1 MDIATVKSTAV
12 ASGERPMP
20 RHIRRS
26 LFCLS
31 IDDSRLGDKAY
42 ESWADAVILDFERAR
57 GRDWQED
64 LKSRMPAAIQAAAR
78 GGAEVFVRV
87 HAANAIAELD
97 SVVFPGIAGVLLTDV
112 DTAAEARKVSERLD
126 RLEDSRGIPASSLEI
141 DVELKTAAGVWNS
154 LEIARAS
161 RRFGTLTV
169 NERALSADLG
179 MSGEP
184 HAAFEPLE
192 YIKSQ
197 IITVATAVGGQAQG
211 MSYPLSLAQGEVG
224 EDALRKAVRRARDT
238 GFKGAICHHA
248 SWIKACNEGFRPS
261 PEETAYYVKVREVFA
276 EGLKR
281 GMASVPI
288 DGKMIDVPVDVR
300 ARLYLEWANRAK
312 AREEEKARAHER
324 TTSAG
329 AAS

>member
-1 MDIATVKSTAV
+1 
-12 ASGERPMP
+12 MP

-26 LFCLS
+26 LFGLS
-31 IDDSRLGDKAY
+31 IDDPELERKAY
-42 ESWADAVILDFERAR
+42 DSWADAIILDFERAR
-57 GRDWQED
+57 GRDWQEA
-64 LKSRMPAAIQAAAR
+64 LKSRMPAAIQEASR

-87 HAANAIAELD
+87 KAQSAVAELE
-97 SVVFPGIAGVLLTDV
+97 SVIFPGVAGVVLTGAN
-112 DTAAEARKVSERLD
+112 TAADVHKTAQRLD
-126 RLEDSRGIPASSLEI
+126 RLEESRGIPAASLEI
-141 DVELKTAAGVWNS
+141 DVELTTAAGVWNA

-161 RRFGTLTV
+161 RRFGTLTL
-169 NERALSADLG
+169 NERAVSAALG
-179 MSGEP
+179 MSCEP
-184 HAAFEPLE
+184 HSAFEPLE

-197 IITVATAVGGQAQG
+197 VITVATSVGGQAQG
-211 MSYPLSLAQGEVG
+211 MSYPLSLTHQELS
-224 EDALRKAVRRARDT
+224 EDASKKAVRRARDT

-300 ARLYLEWANRAK
+300 ARLYLEWASRAQ
-312 AREEEKARAHER
+312 ARDEEKARAHEGR
-324 TTSAG
+324 AR
-329 AAS
+329 